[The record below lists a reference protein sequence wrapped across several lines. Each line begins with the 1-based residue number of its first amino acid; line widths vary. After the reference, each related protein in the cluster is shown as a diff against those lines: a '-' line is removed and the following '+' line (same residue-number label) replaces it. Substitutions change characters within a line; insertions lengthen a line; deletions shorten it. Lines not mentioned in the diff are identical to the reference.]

1 MGMKP
6 THLLLPIVCSLRA
19 RAFVLLSVL
28 VLLLVSG
35 GCAASR
41 ASRGAEPSKVAS
53 PEVEWV
59 PLIAEAYHYYTAG
72 NYLAA
77 AGNDSAAIIQYR
89 RALTYDP
96 GSRQIRLA
104 LAYAYAR
111 SGRFED
117 AAIRAESIRP
127 RDEEVLGFLAD
138 VYLRLRNFQRR
149 LAIYEEWSRLDSTNV
164 RVWQLLSQT
173 YRSTN
178 DTLKQIDALER
189 LARLQPDPIV
199 YEQLGFLCLDTGN
212 SDSAEIWF
220 KRATV
225 ADSSQKATRVML
237 GLAQIWSERENP
249 DSAYFYYS
257 RAVELNYYNTELRK
271 RFFYFVLQQGR
282 TNEAI
287 EHARLILQLSPDEPD
302 VLYRLGLLE
311 YDAEQPDSA
320 EVRFTQWVTQYGDD
334 GLARYLLGRIALER
348 GDTTTA
354 EAQYMESILLSD
366 TLVEAYVSLAY
377 IYSQREQFDTAIA
390 VYDRGLANV
399 PDQPAL
405 LFGLA
410 AALERHGDFDRSVST
425 FERLLSL
432 DPDHAPAL
440 NYLGYMWADQG
451 VRLGEALALI
461 ERAVEL
467 QPENGAYLDSYAW
480 VLYRLGRT
488 RDAEAKVRQALDYIQ
503 DDAIVYQ
510 HYGDILADLGRMDEA
525 ADKWRRA
532 LDLDPDNVEL
542 KEKLKR

>member
-1 MGMKP
+1 VTQP
-6 THLLLPIVCSLRA
+6 
-19 RAFVLLSVL
+19 
-28 VLLLVSG
+28 
-35 GCAASR
+35 
-41 ASRGAEPSKVAS
+41 AES
-53 PEVEWV
+53 PPGIERV
-59 PLIAEAYHYYTAG
+59 PLIPEAYHYYTAG

-149 LAIYEEWSRLDSTNV
+149 LAIFEEWSRLDSTNV
-164 RVWQLLSQT
+164 GVWRLLSQT
-173 YRSTN
+173 YRATN
-178 DTLKQIDALER
+178 DTLKQIAVLEM
-189 LARLQPDPIV
+189 LARLQPDPV
-199 YEQLGFLCLDTGN
+199 TYEQLGFLRLETG
-212 SDSAEIWF
+212 SRDSAEIWF
-220 KRATV
+220 HRAAD

-237 GLAQIWSERENP
+237 GLAQIWTDREDA
-249 DSAYFYYS
+249 DSAYSYYR

-282 TNEAI
+282 TDEAI

-311 YDAEQPDSA
+311 YDAQQPDSA
-320 EVRFTQWVTQYGDD
+320 EARFTQWITQHGDD
-334 GLARYLLGRIALER
+334 GLARYLLGRIAMER
-348 GDTTTA
+348 GDSTTA
-354 EAQYMESILLSD
+354 EAQYMESILLAD

-390 VYDRGLANV
+390 VYDRGLAV
-399 PDQPAL
+399 TEDHPSL

-410 AALERHGDFDRSVST
+410 AALERKGEFDRSVAT
-425 FERLLSL
+425 FEHLLAL
-432 DPDHAPAL
+432 EPNHAPAL

-451 VRLGEALALI
+451 IRLGEALALI

-480 VLYRLGRT
+480 VLYRLGRL
-488 RDAEAKVRQALDYIQ
+488 RDAEAKLRQALDYIQ
-503 DDAIVYQ
+503 DDAVVFQ

-525 ADKWRRA
+525 IANWRRA
-532 LDLDPDNVEL
+532 LDLDPDNAEL
-542 KEKLKR
+542 KEKLQH